1 MVRKEQ
7 RKASGRYAMD
17 AAERRKKIQE
27 RLSDSTMP
35 ISASALAGELGVS
48 RQIIVGDVA
57 LLRASGKNILS
68 TPRGYILPA
77 AGTSRKVTRRIA
89 CRHDSKAMKDELYC
103 LVDQGCTVID
113 VIVEHPVYGEITGSL
128 HLASRSDVDL
138 FIEKCSESSAVPLSF
153 LTEGVHLHTIEADD
167 EAAIDRAM
175 KKLQKMGIL
184 IEN

>member
-1 MVRKEQ
+1 M
-7 RKASGRYAMD
+7 KAE
-17 AAERRKKIQE
+17 ERREAIAAAL
-27 RLSDSTMP
+27 RADRP
-35 ISASALAGELGVS
+35 ISATTLAHRFSVS

-103 LVDQGCTVID
+103 LIDQGCTVID

-128 HLASRSDVDL
+128 HLASRSDVDM